1 MIINEAYHCNY
12 AVVFAQL
19 IMPGNKKEGVHP
31 FLVRIRNEDKSVRK
45 GIFIVD
51 MGAKF
56 GNNGVDS
63 GRLKFDNIRIPRE
76 NILNRFSDV
85 L

>member
-1 MIINEAYHCNY
+1 
-12 AVVFAQL
+12 
-19 IMPGNKKEGVHP
+19 MPGNKKEGVHT

-45 GIFIVD
+45 GIFIED
-51 MGAKF
+51 MFAKF